1 MNYTKIYAAVA
12 KKKTIYVWQPNESDQ
27 WLIVDGAIYSVSG
40 LPDLNC
46 ENVLPLI
53 GVDSETSASY
63 NVSYFNGKAKDILQ
77 KYIYC
82 NACEGDGLMVPTKLA
97 FSDVVVLR
105 GESSNAPRCLFVKAE
120 SIKPF
125 SGQSVEYIYRPTPD
139 YPSGSIIIVKE
150 GLMTVGAAMPY
161 SFKNR
166 HMASVDILKH
176 DLIAAAHKIEDQTKE
191 DEEYEQTRIDE
202 P

>member
-63 NVSYFNGKAKDILQ
+63 NVSYFNGKNKDILR

-105 GESSNAPRCLFVKAE
+105 GESSNAPLCEFVKAE
-120 SIKPF
+120 SIRPF
-125 SGQSVEYIYRPTPD
+125 SGQCVEFIYRPTPD
-139 YPSGSIIIVKE
+139 LSPGAMIIIKE
-150 GLMTVGAAMPY
+150 GLITVGAAIPY
-161 SFKNR
+161 SIKGSFRNTTTLR
-166 HMASVDILKH
+166 H
-176 DLIAAAHKIEDQTKE
+176 DLLAAAREIEEQTKE
-191 DEEYEQTRIDE
+191 DADEEFEQTE
-202 P
+202 L

>member
-63 NVSYFNGKAKDILQ
+63 NVSYFNGKNKDILR

-105 GESSNAPRCLFVKAE
+105 GESSNAPLCEFVKAE
-120 SIKPF
+120 SIRPF
-125 SGQSVEYIYRPTPD
+125 SGQGGEFIYRPTPD
-139 YPSGSIIIVKE
+139 LSPGAMIIIKE
-150 GLMTVGAAMPY
+150 GLITVGAAIPY
-161 SFKNR
+161 SFKGSFRNTNTLR
-166 HMASVDILKH
+166 H
-176 DLIAAAHKIEDQTKE
+176 DLLAAAREIEEQTKE
-191 DEEYEQTRIDE
+191 DADEEFEQTE
-202 P
+202 L

>member
-12 KKKTIYVWQPNESDQ
+12 KKKTIYVWQPNTSDQ
-27 WLIVDGAIYSVSG
+27 WLIVARAIYSVSG

-53 GVDSETSASY
+53 GVDSDTSAAY
-63 NVSYFNGKAKDILQ
+63 NVSYYNDKDKDALQ

-82 NACEGDGLMVPTKLA
+82 NACEGDGFMVPTKLA
-97 FSDVVVLR
+97 FNDVVVLR

-139 YPSGSIIIVKE
+139 LSPGAMIIIKE
-150 GLMTVGAAMPY
+150 GLITVGAVIPY
-161 SFKNR
+161 SFKGCL
-166 HMASVDILKH
+166 ASASTLRR
-176 DLIAAAHKIEDQTKE
+176 DLLAAAYKIEEQTKE
-191 DEEYEQTRIDE
+191 DEEYEQTE
-202 P
+202 L